1 VRRLHATLLAVLMA
15 AGAAVS
21 LALYAGVAMERAVRP
36 RTVAQVLQR
45 YGAQTRAE
53 YEPLCRAQGIAWPP
67 KRMAVLAFK
76 EERLLEVWVANN
88 AGAYRRLAVYPILA
102 ASGGPG
108 PKLRE
113 GDLQVPEGFYRL
125 TDLNPNSLFHLSIR
139 INYPNAEDIR
149 HAVVP
154 RNQMGGDIF
163 LHGRDVSIGCLA
175 IGDPA
180 IEKVFCLAAQIPASR
195 RAIYIAPID
204 FRSRPASSL
213 QPASGRVR
221 DLYRRL
227 EQRLR
232 AFPAVA
238 QQ

>member
-1 VRRLHATLLAVLMA
+1 MR
-15 AGAAVS
+15 
-21 LALYAGVAMERAVRP
+21 RAVPP
-36 RTVAQVLQR
+36 RTVTEILQK

-53 YEPLCRAQGIAWPP
+53 YEPICKAQGIVWPP
-67 KRMAVLAFK
+67 KRLAMLAFK
-76 EERLLEVWVANN
+76 EERLLEVWVANHT
-88 AGAYRRLAVYPILA
+88 GAYRRLATYPILA
-102 ASGGPG
+102 ASGRAG

-125 TDLNPNSLFHLSIR
+125 TDLNPNSRFHLSLR

-154 RNQMGGDIF
+154 RDQMGGDIF
-163 LHGRDVSIGCLA
+163 LHGRNVSVGCLA

-180 IEKVFCLAAQIPASR
+180 IEKVFCLAAQIPSSQ

-204 FRSRPASSL
+204 FRRRPASSL
-213 QPASGRVR
+213 QPESTRMR

-232 AFPAVA
+232 AFPVVA

>member
-1 VRRLHATLLAVLMA
+1 MREA
-15 AGAAVS
+15 A
-21 LALYAGVAMERAVRP
+21 RP

-45 YGAQTRAE
+45 YGAQTRAA
-53 YEPLCRAQGIAWPP
+53 YEPICLAQGIAWTP
-67 KRMAVLAFK
+67 KRLAILAFK
-76 EERLLEVWVANN
+76 EEKRLEVWVANN
-88 AGAYRRLAVYPILA
+88 AGPYRRLATYPILA

-125 TDLNPNSLFHLSIR
+125 TDLNPNSSFHLSIR

-154 RNQMGGDIF
+154 RDQMGGDIF
-163 LHGRDVSIGCLA
+163 LHGRSVSIGCLA

-180 IEKVFCLAAQIPASR
+180 IEKVFCLAAQIPSSR
-195 RAIYIAPID
+195 RAIYIAPRD

-213 QPASGRVR
+213 QPESARMR

-232 AFPAVA
+232 AFPTGE
-238 QQ
+238 QP